1 MACCKGRAGASY
13 ANYAP
18 LPGVPDEFIGTDGQ
32 ARRAWRQFFDLLESD
47 DSERSLAAA
56 ERHMR
61 DIGVSYR
68 VHGEARE
75 RPWPMSRLPLLI
87 EESDWQAIVKGV
99 TQRAA
104 LIGSACLPMCTV
116 RTSWSARV

>member
-1 MACCKGRAGASY
+1 MTAPKVAAKLAGASY

-18 LPGVPDEFIGTDGQ
+18 LPGVPDEFVGTDGQ

-75 RPWPMSRLPLLI
+75 RPWPMSRLPLLV
-87 EESDWQAIVKGV
+87 EESDWQAIAKGV

-104 LIGSACLPMCTV
+104 RM
-116 RTSWSARV
+116 